1 MAHEAPIQDRLAAR
15 RKVIFAC
22 PDSELRNK
30 RSKKDHVAAIPS
42 HRHLQTSPR
51 QLPRIAILAP
61 LSIFHHTR
69 VAPMIHLAHLIWW
82 IGQWF
87 ATMVGSSTIR
97 TVAKVNFILLHWIIL
112 QSSKMKSTL
121 ATILI
126 LLLPTL
132 LADSILMVYEYT
144 SPTARYYY
152 DTFKIVLLAQP
163 SRKLWQPNTGISE
176 RGSVGVKD
184 WQYLLILRHS
194 IHNY

>member
-1 MAHEAPIQDRLAAR
+1 
-15 RKVIFAC
+15 
-22 PDSELRNK
+22 
-30 RSKKDHVAAIPS
+30 
-42 HRHLQTSPR
+42 
-51 QLPRIAILAP
+51 
-61 LSIFHHTR
+61 
-69 VAPMIHLAHLIWW
+69 
-82 IGQWF
+82 
-87 ATMVGSSTIR
+87 
-97 TVAKVNFILLHWIIL
+97 
-112 QSSKMKSTL
+112 MKSTL

-184 WQYLLILRHS
+184 
-194 IHNY
+194 